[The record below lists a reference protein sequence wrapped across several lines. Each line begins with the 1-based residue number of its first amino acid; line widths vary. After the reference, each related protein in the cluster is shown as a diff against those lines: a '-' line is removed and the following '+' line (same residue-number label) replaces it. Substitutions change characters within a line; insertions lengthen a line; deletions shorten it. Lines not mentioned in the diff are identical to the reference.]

1 MLLLIDNY
9 DSFTFNLVQL
19 LGELNQAVFVAK
31 NDEID
36 LDDIKKLAP
45 SHIVISPGPGVPSGA
60 GITLQAIERFFRDIP
75 ILGVCLGFQ
84 AIAEVFGGK
93 LLKAP
98 KLFHGK
104 TSEIYH
110 NGRRLCE
117 RRLCERRLCER
128 RLFEGVESPF
138 EAMRYHSW
146 IIDPHACDS
155 EIEITAYTKDG
166 IPMALQAKNFPLFGV
181 QFHPESILTKEG
193 KKIVRNFLT
202 CCAAI

>member
-19 LGELNQAVFVAK
+19 LGELNKAVFVAK
-31 NDEID
+31 NDEIG
-36 LDDIKKLAP
+36 LDDIKKLEP

-60 GITLQAIERFFRDIP
+60 GISLQAIERFSRHIP

-84 AIAEVFGGK
+84 AIAEVFGAR

-104 TSEIYH
+104 TSSIYH
-110 NGRRLCE
+110 DG
-117 RRLCERRLCER
+117 R
-128 RLFEGVESPF
+128 RLFERVESPF

-146 IIDPHACDS
+146 IIDPHGCDS

-166 IPMALQAKNFPLFGV
+166 IPMALQAKNFPVFGV

-193 KKIVRNFLT
+193 KKIVKNFLT
-202 CCAAI
+202 CKAPG

>member
-31 NDEID
+31 NDEIG
-36 LDDIKKLAP
+36 LEEIKKLEP

-60 GITLQAIERFFRDIP
+60 GISIQAIERFSKHIP

-84 AIAEVFGGK
+84 AIAEVFGLK

-104 TSEIYH
+104 TSSIYH
-110 NGRRLCE
+110 KGSG
-117 RRLCERRLCER
+117 
-128 RLFEGVESPF
+128 LFEEVQNPF

-146 IIDPHACDS
+146 IIDPHGCHP

-166 IPMALQAKNFPLFGV
+166 IPMALQAKNFPIFGV

-193 KKIVRNFLT
+193 KKIVKNFLISN
-202 CCAAI
+202 AI